1 MVKAL
6 HPKYHLQLK
15 KQKMWDFSGGPLAK
29 ILLFHEGGQNPSLV
43 WIPCAKPKSSHATV
57 NIYNNKQK
65 MLVGGDLWKVTR
77 KSTVNKV
84 RFCVDLRPYLL
95 HWT

>member
-1 MVKAL
+1 
-6 HPKYHLQLK
+6 
-15 KQKMWDFSGGPLAK
+15 MWDFSGGPLAK
-29 ILLFHEGGQNPSLV
+29 TPLFHEGGQIPSLV
-43 WIPCAKPKSSHATV
+43 WIPCAKPKSSHAAA

-65 MLVGGDLWKVTR
+65 MLGGGDLWKVTR